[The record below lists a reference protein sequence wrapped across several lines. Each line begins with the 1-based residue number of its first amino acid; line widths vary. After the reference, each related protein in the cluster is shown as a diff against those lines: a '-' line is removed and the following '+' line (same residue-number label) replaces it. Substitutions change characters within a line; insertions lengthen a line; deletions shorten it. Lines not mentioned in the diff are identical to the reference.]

1 MDCPRCNHHLQ
12 PERTDIEGV
21 IYHCTQCG
29 WGSDRLSAKDPSDEN
44 LTSLTPKIPAATWI
58 KLPIFLTISFLII
71 VGPFLLLVFGPPILG
86 LVAGW
91 EFLDANPDRIAASLT
106 PGYWI
111 AVAIYLMLASL
122 VDGGVEF
129 DNLGLFGGMVD
140 NPLSVEDD
148 FNRAKLVLT
157 ILLIPGKFVLFTL
170 KGTFLILKR
179 LTADR

>member
-29 WGSDRLSAKDPSDEN
+29 WGSDRLSAQDPTDEN
-44 LTSLTPKIPAATWI
+44 LSSLTPKIPAATWI
-58 KLPIFLTISFLII
+58 KLPIFLSISVLIV
-71 VGPFLLLVFGPPILG
+71 VGPFLLLVFGPAVFSIS
-86 LVAGW
+86 VGW
-91 EFLDANPDRIAASLT
+91 EFLDADPDRIAASLT

-111 AVAIYLMLASL
+111 AVVLYLILASL
-122 VDGGVEF
+122 IEGGVDF
-129 DNLGLFGGMVD
+129 GNLGLFGTTID
-140 NPLSVEDD
+140 NPFSREDD
-148 FNRAKLVLT
+148 FNRMMLVVT
-157 ILLIPGKFVLFTL
+157 ILLIPGKFVNFTL